1 MVADEART
9 FLMPAP
15 LNFAIIHG
23 AESVKKKT
31 VKYIP
36 KIPKIHVNIGHILRV
51 RFLAAHLLIQKSKTD
66 IYL

>member
-23 AESVKKKT
+23 AESVKKT

-36 KIPKIHVNIGHILRV
+36 KIPKIYVNIGHILRV